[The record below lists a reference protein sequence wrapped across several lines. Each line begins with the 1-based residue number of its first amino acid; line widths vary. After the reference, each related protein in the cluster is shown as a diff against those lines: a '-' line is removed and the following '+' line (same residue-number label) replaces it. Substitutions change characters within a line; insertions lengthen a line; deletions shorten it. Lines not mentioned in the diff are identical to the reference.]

1 MKGKTLEELN
11 KNYIE
16 YSKLIKNVLDS
27 EGVHKALKKKN
38 EFIRNIRD
46 MLETVQEMNLVEYIE
61 HLKEIALENK
71 KKADALKEKEED
83 IEILGEREPHDQ
95 KAVNLQMDNINVEQ
109 RITALLNMKNVDKHI
124 KYHIRF

>member
-1 MKGKTLEELN
+1 
-11 KNYIE
+11 
-16 YSKLIKNVLDS
+16 
-27 EGVHKALKKKN
+27 
-38 EFIRNIRD
+38 

-83 IEILGEREPHDQ
+83 IEILGEKEPHDQ
-95 KAVNLQMDNINVEQ
+95 KVVNQQMDNINVEQ

>member
-1 MKGKTLEELN
+1 
-11 KNYIE
+11 
-16 YSKLIKNVLDS
+16 
-27 EGVHKALKKKN
+27 
-38 EFIRNIRD
+38 
-46 MLETVQEMNLVEYIE
+46 MNLVEYIE

-95 KAVNLQMDNINVEQ
+95 NVVNQQMDNIDVEQ